1 MDSDELL
8 AIWDAQL
15 ALFSKIAAA
24 AGIEARGEVGYRA
37 AALAVA
43 ESLIQLPT
51 VEAANDCIESDKNGA
66 RCFLH
71 QAYELDWLINDTADM
86 LLKSYHPIPSAPF
99 YVLGTAVRQLLTQL
113 RKASPEAFDGSARS
127 L

>member
-1 MDSDELL
+1 MDSNELL
-8 AIWDAQL
+8 SSWDAQL
-15 ALFSKIAAA
+15 ALFSKSAAA
-24 AGIEARGEVGYRA
+24 AWIEASGEVGYRA
-37 AALAVA
+37 AALAFA
-43 ESLIQLPT
+43 ENLIRLPT
-51 VEAANDCIESDKNGA
+51 VEAADDCIESDKNGA

-113 RKASPEAFDGSARS
+113 RKASPEAFDGSART

>member
-1 MDSDELL
+1 MNSDELI

-24 AGIEARGEVGYRA
+24 AWIEASGEVGYRA
-37 AALAVA
+37 AALAFA
-43 ESLIQLPT
+43 ESLIQSPT
-51 VEAANDCIESDKNGA
+51 VEAANDCIESDRNGA

-99 YVLGTAVRQLLTQL
+99 YVVGSAVRQLLTQL
-113 RKASPEAFDGSARS
+113 RKASPEAFDGSART